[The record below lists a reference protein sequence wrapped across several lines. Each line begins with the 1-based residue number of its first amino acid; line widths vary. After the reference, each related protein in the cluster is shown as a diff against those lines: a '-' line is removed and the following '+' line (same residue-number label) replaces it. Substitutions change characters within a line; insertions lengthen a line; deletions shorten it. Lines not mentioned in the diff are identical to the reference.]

1 MIIVNNGEK
10 RPFVPELIHKANTT
24 YVMNLE
30 SKEITDRYAELDFN
44 RQKDKMIKNGQ
55 EIGDIMIEFKTQRDV
70 VCGNQTNKETIFIQ
84 HVYCERDTDEWSKE
98 KK

>member
-1 MIIVNNGEK
+1 
-10 RPFVPELIHKANTT
+10 
-24 YVMNLE
+24 
-30 SKEITDRYAELDFN
+30 
-44 RQKDKMIKNGQ
+44 
-55 EIGDIMIEFKTQRDV
+55 MIEFKTQRDV